1 MRFAIVIVLI
11 SEGGHFGPTR
21 FPLPRM
27 EAPSWNVSPKTE
39 GASVLGNFH
48 TFIPI
53 LNLIKGESQYSTTEE
68 HIKSFLSLTSMFILF
83 ESII

>member
-1 MRFAIVIVLI
+1 MRFTIVIVLI
-11 SEGGHFGPTR
+11 SEGGHFGPTL

-39 GASVLGNFH
+39 GASVLGNLH

-53 LNLIKGESQYSTTEE
+53 LSLIKGKSQYSTIEE
-68 HIKSFLSLTSMFILF
+68 HIKSLLTSIFLNL
-83 ESII
+83 